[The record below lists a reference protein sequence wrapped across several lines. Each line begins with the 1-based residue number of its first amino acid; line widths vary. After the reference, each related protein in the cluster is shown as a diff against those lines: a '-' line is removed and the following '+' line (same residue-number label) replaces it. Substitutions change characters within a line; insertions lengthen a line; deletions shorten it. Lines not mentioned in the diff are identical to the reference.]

1 MLPVMESS
9 INLASTISGFE
20 LNSCLMNASG
30 VHCATADELKI
41 LIKSNAGALVAKSCT
56 LEKRLGNPEPR
67 YHSIPHGSINS
78 MGLPNNG
85 VDYYLDF
92 INQYQ
97 SQTPKPIFLSIA
109 GLSHKENIALLEKA
123 NQCEALNII
132 ELNLS
137 CPNIA
142 GKPQTGYDFE
152 ASKQLLQEAFSVC
165 QKPIG
170 VKLPPYFDMV
180 HFEEMANV
188 LRSFPIAYVNC
199 VNSIGNGLWINSDT
213 ETVSIKPKNGFGG
226 IGGLYIKPTA
236 LANVRMFYT
245 LLPDV
250 DIIGCG
256 GVETGQDAFEH
267 ILCGASVV
275 QVGTTLWEEGAS
287 CFTRI
292 ENELAQ
298 IMSAKGYKTI
308 ADFKGKLKTLD

>member
-1 MLPVMESS
+1 MESTS
-9 INLASTISGFE
+9 ILSTTLSGFS
-20 LNSCLMNASG
+20 LHHCLMNASG

-41 LIKSNAGALVAKSCT
+41 LIESNAGALVTKSCT
-56 LEKRLGNPEPR
+56 LESRIGNPEPR
-67 YHSIPHGSINS
+67 YATIPHGSINS

-85 VDYYLDF
+85 VDYYLNF
-92 INQYQ
+92 ITENQGAT
-97 SQTPKPIFLSIA
+97 SKPIVLSIA
-109 GLSHKENIALLEKA
+109 GLSHKENITILQKA
-123 NQCEALNII
+123 NQCEALSII

-137 CPNIA
+137 CPNIP

-152 ASKQLLQEAFSVC
+152 ASKQLLHEAFSVC

-188 LRSFPIAYVNC
+188 LRNFPIAYANC
-199 VNSIGNGLWINSDT
+199 VNSIGNGLWINTET
-213 ETVSIKPKNGFGG
+213 ETVSIKPKSGFGG
-226 IGGLYIKPTA
+226 VGGLYIKPTA

-245 LLPDV
+245 LLPGV

-256 GVETGQDAFEH
+256 GVATGQDAFEH

-275 QVGTTLWEEGAS
+275 QVATTLWEEGAT
-287 CFTRI
+287 CIGRI
-292 ENELAQ
+292 GKELAE
-298 IMSAKGYKTI
+298 IMTAKGYKTI